1 MKEFEIRP
9 QYLEFAKQIIKEI
22 PSDLI
27 FTDNLTRL
35 VYGSDASCYRITPQ
49 VVVKAHNEAHILS
62 VLKLANELNLEVTFR
77 GAGTSLSGQALS
89 SGILVMVQDG
99 WHKHEII
106 DNGKAIKLDV
116 GIIVNTAN
124 EYLAPYGKKLGP
136 DPATSAVA
144 LIGGVVNN
152 NSSGMCCGV
161 HQNTYHSIKDIRVV
175 LFDGTILDT
184 SDAQSVASFK
194 ITHKN
199 LLENLENLAK
209 EVHKDKDL
217 AEVITKKYQ
226 IKNTTGYGLNSL
238 VDFSDGI
245 DILKHLIVGSEGT
258 LAFVSNVTYY
268 SVNDYKHKAS
278 ALVFFNS
285 IEDACNAII
294 KLQNLGD
301 KVESA
306 EFMDRTSLKT
316 IEDESW
322 VPSFIKSLHMDACAI
337 LIQTANNSDDILNS
351 QIEEITN
358 ILNGFNLASPL
369 HFTKDPQEYGKYWKI
384 RKGLFPKVGA
394 LRRKNTSVIIEDIT
408 FPILDLAKGTL
419 ELRELLNNYNFADS
433 IIFGHSLA
441 GNLHFVICVDFSKAD
456 EVANYD
462 EFMTK
467 MTDMVAL
474 KYQGS
479 LKAEHGTGR
488 NIAPFVIKEWG
499 AKAYSLMERIKTNFD
514 PKNLLNPDVII
525 TKDPQLHL
533 KNLKEINECNDLID
547 KCIECGFCEPTC
559 PSKNLTFTPRQRI
572 IAYRYLH
579 DNKDPI
585 LLAEL
590 EKDAKIYNYK
600 AIDTCAGCSL
610 CSIVCPVGIN
620 TGTLTKQLRFE
631 NRNFLSQNLAKI
643 VATIYPIVLMNLRLG
658 LIFIALVKKIINQT
672 LLIKASALI
681 NKLTFRFFPVYRTSL
696 PAVANLSK
704 LNDVLNRSYDVQE
717 DTNNPTKEDSKTF
730 VYFVSC
736 MNKVFGQTNHPLIE
750 NKSIY
755 EVFESLAKKAGYKM
769 IVVADNSL
777 CCGMPF
783 YSKGFVEAGNM
794 KNQDLESRLL
804 QATQNGKYPIVA
816 DLSSCTLQMLTNFKT
831 KQLKIYDIGSFA
843 LSYLVKD
850 LNIVPLQ
857 EKIAIHVNCSA
868 QKIDEKDVQIKLAKM
883 CAKEV
888 VIPKSISCCGFAGD
902 KGFFNP
908 ELNTSAL
915 KELKNEVEGCSYGF
929 STNCSCE
936 IGLSEIAK
944 IPYTSIIYLLDKTS
958 SAMV

>member
-1 MKEFEIRP
+1 MKKFEIQP
-9 QYLEFAKQIIKEI
+9 QYMKFATKIIKEI
-22 PSDLI
+22 PSELV
-27 FTDNLTRL
+27 FTDNITRL
-35 VYGSDASCYRITPQ
+35 VYGTDASCYRIVPQ
-49 VVVKAHNEAHILS
+49 VVIKAQNEAHVFS
-62 VLKLANELNLEVTFR
+62 VLKFANEFNLEVTFR

-89 SGILVMVQDG
+89 KGILVMVQDG
-99 WHKHEII
+99 WKKHEIL

-124 EYLAPYGKKLGP
+124 DYLAPYGKKLGP

-161 HQNTYHSIKDIRVV
+161 HQNTYHTIKDVRIV

-184 SDAQSVASFK
+184 SDSKSVASFK

-217 AEVITKKYQ
+217 AEVITKKYK

-268 SVNDYKHKAS
+268 SVDDYKHKAS

-294 KLQNLGD
+294 SLDKLGNV
-301 KVESA
+301 VESA

-316 IEDESW
+316 IENDDW
-322 VPSFIKSLHMDACAI
+322 VPSFIKSLHEDACAI
-337 LIQTANNSDDILNS
+337 LIQTANNHENILDSQIAEISQILN
-351 QIEEITN
+351 N
-358 ILNGFNLASPL
+358 FKLCADLY
-369 HFTKDPQEYGKYWKI
+369 FTKDPKEYGKYWKI

-408 FPILDLAKGTL
+408 FPIVDLAKGTL
-419 ELRELLNNYNFADS
+419 ELREMLNTYNFADS

-441 GNLHFVICVDFSKAD
+441 GNLHFVICVDFANKE
-456 EVANYD
+456 EVKNYD

-499 AKAYSLMERIKTNFD
+499 AKAYSLMERIKITFD

-533 KNLKEINECNDLID
+533 KDLKEINECNDLID
-547 KCIECGFCEPTC
+547 KCIECGLCEPTC

-572 IAYRYLH
+572 VAYRYLH
-579 DNKDPI
+579 NHNDPV

-631 NRNFLSQNLAKI
+631 NRGFLSTFISKI
-643 VATIYPIVLMNLRLG
+643 VAKLYPLVLMNLRLG
-658 LIFIALVKKIINQT
+658 LIFIGLVKKLINENFIKKTSIIIN
-672 LLIKASALI
+672 KF
-681 NKLTFRFFPVYRTSL
+681 TFRFFPVYRTTL

-704 LNDVLNRSYDVQE
+704 LNDVLNRSYDNTE
-717 DTNNPTKEDSKTF
+717 NNNADQDSKTF

-736 MNKVFGQTNHPLIE
+736 MNKVFGDNNHPLIQ

-755 EVFESLAKKAGYKM
+755 EVFESLAKKSGYKM

-794 KNQDLESRLL
+794 KSQSLEERLS
-804 QATQNGKYPIVA
+804 QASGNGKYPIVA
-816 DLSSCTLQMLTNFKT
+816 DLSSCTLQMLTNFKS

-843 LSYLVKD
+843 LNYLVKE
-850 LNIVPLQ
+850 LSITPLQ
-857 EKIAIHVNCSA
+857 EKITIHVNCSA
-868 QKIDEKDVQIKLAKM
+868 QKIDEKDTQIKLAKL

-936 IGLSEIAK
+936 IGLSEVAK
-944 IPYTSIIYLLDKTS
+944 IPYTSIIYLLDSTS
-958 SAMV
+958 NPRV